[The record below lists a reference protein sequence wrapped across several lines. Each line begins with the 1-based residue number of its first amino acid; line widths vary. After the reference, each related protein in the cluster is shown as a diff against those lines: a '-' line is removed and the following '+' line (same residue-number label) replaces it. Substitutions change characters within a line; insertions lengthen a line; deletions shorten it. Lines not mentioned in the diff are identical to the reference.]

1 MSSKTI
7 HQIKIIDSHTG
18 GEPTRIVV
26 AGGPDLGRGPLAT
39 RREKFQRE
47 FDQFRSAVV
56 TEPRGSDVVVGA
68 LLVEPEDQ
76 SCATGV
82 IFFNNVG
89 YLGICGHGT
98 IGLIVTLAH
107 LGKIKTGDHKIET
120 PVGIIT
126 ATLHPNGEVS
136 VANVPSWR
144 EKKAVTINVSGI
156 GPVTGDVAWDGNW
169 FFLVEKH
176 GLELS
181 LANVEPL
188 TDFCWRVRQAVNA
201 QGFPEVDH
209 VELFGPPNTPGA
221 HSRNFL
227 QCPGKA
233 YDRSPCGTGTSAKLA
248 CLAAD
253 GKLAEGAVWIQ
264 ESILGST
271 FVGKFSWLDRAA
283 GKVAPVITGT
293 AFVNAEST
301 QLFDERDPFC
311 WGYGQTQR
319 FEQDKDEASQRNT
332 F

>member
-26 AGGPDLGRGPLAT
+26 AGGPDLGCGSLTA

-47 FDQFRSAVV
+47 FDRFRSAVV
-56 TEPRGSDVVVGA
+56 NEPRGSDVVVGA
-68 LLVEPEDQ
+68 LLVEPEDK

-89 YLGICGHGT
+89 CLGMCGHGT

-107 LGKIKTGDHKIET
+107 LGKIKTGEHKIET
-120 PVGIIT
+120 PVGVIT

-144 EKKAVTINVSGI
+144 SKKAVTIDVPGI
-156 GPVTGDVAWDGNW
+156 GPVTGDVAWGGNW

-283 GKVAPVITGT
+283 GKVARHHRHGVCECGINPTLRRARSVLLGI
-293 AFVNAEST
+293 
-301 QLFDERDPFC
+301 RPDP
-311 WGYGQTQR
+311 
-319 FEQDKDEASQRNT
+319 KI
-332 F
+332 